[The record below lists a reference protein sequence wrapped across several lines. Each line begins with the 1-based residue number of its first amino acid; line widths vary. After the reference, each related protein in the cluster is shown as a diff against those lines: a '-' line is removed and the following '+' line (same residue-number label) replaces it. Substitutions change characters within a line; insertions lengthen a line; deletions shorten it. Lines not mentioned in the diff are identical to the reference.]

1 MFDRQDSIDFDEG
14 SRSSYGETPVEVIE
28 TITVPIETITID
40 DINAA
45 TIILSS
51 DSSDSHSE
59 CAAPSKS
66 NAMKK
71 RRVEHSN
78 KRKRDNSSSDEDIL
92 MERAL
97 AIMNETNDELDVFGQ
112 FVASEMRQIS
122 DLSARNFVKRKIMA
136 ILMNSGHDG
145 MHEMQNHFQH
155 ITTGSTNYMTEE
167 QIIFDPP
174 CSI

>member
-1 MFDRQDSIDFDEG
+1 MFHRQDSIDFDEG
-14 SRSSYGETPVEVIE
+14 SGSSYGETLVEVVE
-28 TITVPIETITID
+28 TITVPVETITID

-45 TIILSS
+45 TIVLSS

-71 RRVEHSN
+71 RRVENLN
-78 KRKRDNSSSDEDIL
+78 KRKRENSSSSSDEDIL
-92 MERAL
+92 MEKAL
-97 AIMNETNDELDVFGQ
+97 AIMNEKHDELDVFGQ

-136 ILMNSGHDG
+136 ILMNSDG

-155 ITTGSTNYMTEE
+155 ISTGSSDYLTSE
-167 QIIFDPP
+167 QFIFDPP